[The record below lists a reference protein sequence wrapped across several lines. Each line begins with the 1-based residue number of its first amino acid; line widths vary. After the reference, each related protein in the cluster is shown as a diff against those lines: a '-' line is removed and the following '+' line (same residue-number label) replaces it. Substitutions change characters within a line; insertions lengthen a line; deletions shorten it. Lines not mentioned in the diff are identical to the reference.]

1 MLVSLAGKNLLV
13 SLAGKNL
20 PVSLAGKNTDNTTRL
35 RIAIGRIAQ
44 ETNALSPLLTE
55 LSDFHAMHFLEG
67 EALLAACRKQGN
79 EVKGFMK
86 NAELSGFV
94 QRAESSGHV
103 EIIPISSSWAIP
115 SGPLSQACFETLQ
128 SKLLEGLAQA
138 GPLDAIFLSMH
149 GAMGAEGVFDPEAEI
164 LQRVREQHPTLPI
177 AVTLDLHANMT
188 KERLATGALFFG
200 YHTNP
205 HRDHAGRGAH
215 AASILIRAARGEIK
229 PVTRWRSL
237 PMMMGGSPTLDVL
250 APMRGIYAR
259 CKKLERGEAL
269 GASVFMC
276 HPWLNAQMVGWST
289 VVITDDDEARADKL
303 AEELADRCWAVKD
316 MLPGDFFKTADA
328 AIQTARSARIRR
340 KLGAIVLA
348 DSSDVTTAGA
358 PGDSTELMHAL
369 AAQGGGMKSLIA
381 VRDPEVAR
389 ALLGRVVGSEIE
401 IEVGGKL
408 DPKRQRAFLAKG
420 RVMCTR
426 DDEGHGKR
434 VRIDVPLSDKGMLHI
449 VVTEGP
455 AFNMKPSFYSE
466 MGLAPHRADII
477 VVKNFFPFRIFY
489 APYARKTIY
498 VRTGGTTDIDAA
510 YVIPFDG
517 PIHPREK
524 VLEWR
529 PTDARRRQ

>member
-1 MLVSLAGKNLLV
+1 MIRTIRSFFSSRKT
-13 SLAGKNL
+13 STPPK
-20 PVSLAGKNTDNTTRL
+20 KL
-35 RIAIGRIAQ
+35 RIGIGRIAQ

-55 LSDFHAMHFLEG
+55 LSDFRAMHFVEG
-67 EALLAACRKQGN
+67 DDLLRVCRKGQE

-94 QRAESSGHV
+94 QRAERFENI
-103 EIIPISSSWAIP
+103 EIIPTMSAWAIP
-115 SGPLSQACFETLQ
+115 SGPLSRACFASLTTR
-128 SKLLEGLAQA
+128 LLEGLASA

-149 GAMGAEGVFDPEAEI
+149 GAMGAEGVNDPEAEI
-164 LQRVREQHPTLPI
+164 LQRVRAQHPNLPV

-188 KERLATGALFFG
+188 KERLETGALFFG

-205 HRDHAGRGAH
+205 HRDHAARGAH
-215 AASILIRAARGEIK
+215 AAEVLIPAARGETK
-229 PVTRWRSL
+229 PVTRWRTL

-250 APMRGIYAR
+250 PPMLGIYRR
-259 CKKLERGEAL
+259 CKKLEQGEAL

-276 HPWLNAQMVGWST
+276 HPWLDAKSVGWST
-289 VVITDDDEARADKL
+289 LVITDANEGRADKL

-316 MLPGDFFKTADA
+316 KLPGNFFHPAADA
-328 AIQTARSARIRR
+328 IEQARRARVRR
-340 KLGAIVLA
+340 KLGAVVLA
-348 DSSDVTTAGA
+348 DASDVTTAGA

-369 AAQGGGMKSLIA
+369 AAQGADMKSLIA

-389 ALLGRVVGSEIE
+389 ALFGRAVGSEVA

-408 DPKRQRAFLAKG
+408 DPKRQRPFLAKG
-420 RVMCTR
+420 RVMRTR

-434 VRIDVPLSDKGMLHI
+434 VRMDVPLQDGGVLHI
-449 VVTEGP
+449 VATEGP
-455 AFNMKPSFYSE
+455 AFNMKPGFYTD
-466 MGLAPHRADII
+466 MGLSPHRADII

-498 VRTGGTTDIDAA
+498 VRTGGTTDVDAA

-524 VLEWR
+524 VADWR

>member
-1 MLVSLAGKNLLV
+1 MIRTIRSFFAPTKGTSSK
-13 SLAGKNL
+13 
-20 PVSLAGKNTDNTTRL
+20 RL
-35 RIAIGRIAQ
+35 RVAIGRIAQ

-67 EALLAACRKQGN
+67 DDLLAACLKGGS

-94 QRAESSGHV
+94 QRAQRFDNI
-103 EIIPISSSWAIP
+103 EIIPTVSAWAIP
-115 SGPLSQACFETLQ
+115 SGPLSQACFESLTARLLQ
-128 SKLLEGLAQA
+128 GLAEA

-149 GAMGAEGVFDPEAEI
+149 GAMGAEGVNDPEAEI
-164 LQRVREQHPTLPI
+164 LARVRAQHPTLPI

-188 KERLATGALFFG
+188 QERLATGALFFG

-205 HRDHAGRGAH
+205 HRDHAARGAR
-215 AASILIRAARGEIK
+215 AAEVLIPAARGETK
-229 PVTRWRSL
+229 PVTRWRTL

-250 APMRGIYAR
+250 PPMLGIYRR
-259 CKKLERGEAL
+259 CKKLEQGEAL

-276 HPWLNAQMVGWST
+276 HPWLDAKSVGWST
-289 VVITDDDEARADKL
+289 LVITDANEDRADKL

-316 MLPGDFFKTADA
+316 KLPGDFFKPADV
-328 AIQTARSARIRR
+328 AIQAARDARIRR
-340 KLGAIVLA
+340 KLGTIVLS

-358 PGDSTELMHAL
+358 PGDSTKLMHAL
-369 AAQGGGMKSLIA
+369 AAQGHGMKSLIA

-389 ALLGRVVGSEIE
+389 ALLGREVGSEVA

-408 DPKRQRAFLAKG
+408 DPARQTPFLAKG
-420 RVMCTR
+420 RVMRTR

-434 VRIDVPLSDKGMLHI
+434 VRIDVPLRDKGMLHI

-455 AFNMKPSFYSE
+455 TFNMKPGFYTE
-466 MGLAPHRADII
+466 MGLSPHRADIV

-498 VRTGGTTDIDAA
+498 VRTGGTTDVDAA

-524 VLEWR
+524 VEDWR